1 LKYQPNTSALI
12 RLSAIL
18 FSLLFSFSLLAQDKT
33 ALENK
38 RKKLESEINYTQNLL
53 KKTQATKNAS
63 LNDLVT
69 LDKQISLRKEL
80 IQNTEKEVTVYAS
93 QIAETNRQ
101 LNELEQ
107 NLQQLRAN
115 YGKAIHGT
123 YRHFRTI
130 DQMLFIASAASFS
143 DGLRKI
149 NYLRKIGEYRKRQ
162 VDDILKTQAD
172 ISKKLAE
179 VQQKKSA
186 QENLLSKQKKQESA
200 LSRNKTQKA
209 RLVEDLKKKESSL
222 SQQLAQKKKEA
233 EKLNSQIQAIIA
245 REIAEAK
252 KNAEAERAKSGTPS
266 TSGSLAMT
274 PEVAKLSANFV
285 SNKGKLPWPVERGVI
300 SKYFGSYKHEEL
312 GITMENNGIDIR
324 TESFSNVRVVF
335 DGTVVGVVSNPIY
348 KTAVIVSHGDY
359 FTVYSKLEGVTIKK
373 GDKVSAKQVIG
384 KVFTDSE
391 TNESEV
397 HFEVWQ
403 GSNKLNPT
411 QWIAR

>member
-1 LKYQPNTSALI
+1 MI
-12 RLSAIL
+12 RISAIL
-18 FSLLFSFSLLAQDKT
+18 LFLLMSFSLLAQDKT

-80 IQNTEKEVTVYAS
+80 INNTEKEVTVYS
-93 QIAETNRQ
+93 GQIAETNRQ

-107 NLQQLRAN
+107 NLQQLREN

-123 YRHFRTI
+123 YRHFRAI
-130 DQMLFIASAASFS
+130 DQLLFIASAASFS
-143 DGLRKI
+143 DGFRKI

-172 ISKKLAE
+172 ISRKLTE
-179 VQQKKSA
+179 VQQKKNA

-222 SQQLAQKKKEA
+222 SKQLAQKKKEA

-252 KNAEAERAKSGTPS
+252 KNAEAERAKTGAPATP
-266 TSGSLAMT
+266 GNLAMT

-335 DGTVVGVVSNPIY
+335 DGTVVGVVTNPIY

-359 FTVYSKLEGVTIKK
+359 FTVYSKLEGVSIKK
-373 GDKVSAKQVIG
+373 GDKVSAKQIIG
-384 KVFTDSE
+384 KVFTDAE

-411 QWIAR
+411 LWIAR

>member
-1 LKYQPNTSALI
+1 LI
-12 RLSAIL
+12 RLFTTVVVL
-18 FSLLFSFSLLAQDKT
+18 FFSIVLHAQDKT

-53 KKTQATKNAS
+53 KKTQATKDAS

-80 IQNTEKEVTVYAS
+80 ITNTEKEVQLYSA
-93 QIAETNRQ
+93 QISETSKQ
-101 LNELEQ
+101 LNELER
-107 NLQQLRAN
+107 NLKNLRDN
-115 YGKAIHGT
+115 YATAIYGT
-123 YRHFRTI
+123 YRHFRAT
-130 DQMLFIASAASFS
+130 DQLLFIASASSFS
-143 DGLRKI
+143 DGFRKI
-149 NYLRKIGEYRKRQ
+149 NYLRKVGEYRKRQ
-162 VDDILKTQAD
+162 LDDIIRTQRD
-172 ISKKLAE
+172 ISRKLSE
-179 VQQKKSA
+179 VQQKKNA
-186 QENLLSKQKKQESA
+186 QESLLTKQKRQESA
-200 LSRNKTQKA
+200 LNKNKIQKSK
-209 RLVEDLKKKESSL
+209 LIEDLKKKESSL
-222 SQQLAQKKKEA
+222 SQQLANKRKEA

-245 REIAEAK
+245 KEIAMAK
-252 KNAEAERAKSGTPS
+252 KKAEDERAKTGEPATP
-266 TSGSLAMT
+266 GALAMT

-285 SNKGKLPWPVERGVI
+285 SNKGRLPWPVERGVI

-324 TESFSNVRVVF
+324 TESYANVRVVF

-359 FTVYSKLEGVTIKK
+359 FTVYSKLDGVSVKK
-373 GDKVSAKQVIG
+373 GDKVNAKQVIG
-384 KVFTDSE
+384 KVFTDQE
-391 TNESEV
+391 TNESEM